1 MIRVAI
7 DCERLVKV
15 TTREKVK
22 EILENSETAYED
34 LKKSFPKGF
43 KLFNREKRIIQ
54 FGDVPRYRVYIQI
67 NGFNPKTMEYSDED
81 AVLDV
86 REETDY

>member
-7 DCERLVKV
+7 DSEKMVKY

-43 KLFNREKRIIQ
+43 KVFDRDKRIIQ
-54 FGDVPRYRVYIQI
+54 FGEKPVYRVYIKI
-67 NGFNPKTMEYSDED
+67 NGFNPKTMEYDRED

>member
-7 DCERLVKV
+7 DSEKMVKD

-34 LKKSFPKGF
+34 LKKTFPKGF
-43 KLFNREKRIIQ
+43 KVFDRDKRIIQ
-54 FGDVPRYRVYIQI
+54 FGEKPVYRVYIKI
-67 NGFNPKTMEYSDED
+67 NGFNPKTMKYDRED

>member
-7 DCERLVKV
+7 DSEKMVKD

-43 KLFNREKRIIQ
+43 KVFDRDKRIIQ
-54 FGDVPRYRVYIQI
+54 FGEKPVYRVYIEI
-67 NGFNPKTMEYSDED
+67 NGFNPKTMKYDRED

>member
-7 DCERLVKV
+7 DSEKMVKD

-34 LKKSFPKGF
+34 LKKTFPKGF
-43 KLFNREKRIIQ
+43 KVFDRDKRIIQ
-54 FGDVPRYRVYIQI
+54 FGEKPVYRVYIEI
-67 NGFNPKTMEYSDED
+67 NGFNPKTMEYGRED